1 MTEAP
6 AEDRLQECEAQLE
19 SMEVYEKGQ
28 VTALLVTAKEAM
40 AVLLAENLAIESAL
54 PALQAKEKHHIA
66 QQHAHMHEAADSAA
80 VIDAELSDLHAYTGD
95 LCALIAPQ
103 KSRLVHLQ
111 RHVEYLNVLLEVET
125 ISTRAK
131 DTTNGDID
139 SLVALAAINARL
151 PTLFGLETSLHLKLR
166 TLITDRMAYL
176 AHAFQA
182 FHTEQLESILGDLDW
197 PRPLSDADRETMA
210 DTCEAFRATFARLVQ
225 LQLSLAS
232 VAIGDSSATGLDLW
246 AIECLLSPLVQRFRY
261 HFDTQQKTNDVT
273 KPEWF
278 FTYILETLHGHYTF
292 VQTCVAP
299 ALRDATASMPDTKH
313 PLDAMSLFIQ
323 GLLMPLRHKVSALL
337 PLVVE
342 SKPLLCHAIDEI
354 VAFEKTLRDDFGY
367 VTVQPHQQFKRAR
380 IPTVLD
386 LVAQSPKVFGL
397 WTQMDREY
405 AQSFLTTYLQD
416 ATAWDLVL
424 DASDDDLRVTNAAY
438 AAASC
443 LDALKQRFQ
452 GLSDPAHRYAYVVQ
466 VLKPF
471 LQHSYT
477 LFATYAKTQ
486 KIYAAMHAPSDPTW
500 HRYCAAVNS
509 CHFVRLVLTEWDE
522 TALFVELLQMA
533 KAAKIQRPALRLRLP
548 QVQGL
553 AHLNPL
559 LKREEAQVVTNAL
572 LGPAS
577 LIVPTAALSA
587 AFSVGSSVW
596 QSLKA
601 SPDAVTPHE
610 VVPDKDAGN
619 DDSETLVL
627 EGSMFENEI
636 TLFRTLVEALE
647 ADLLTAS
654 VTAIVGAWETRYRTS
669 PLWTTTQALEYI
681 VQDVSCELGD
691 GLRLLTQ
698 HLAQAQTALSST
710 LFQTYWKHVA
720 TELDGYLLNSILHHK
735 TISAPGR
742 AQLAVDVQMIVSVFR
757 PYTAKPMAYLRG
769 SSDAVTVLTMDESK
783 ADVLAAALSHGKDA
797 MEQLTTMLEASH
809 IHALRPSQVLLLLRA

>member
-6 AEDRLQECEAQLE
+6 AEDRLQECEAELE
-19 SMEVYEKGQ
+19 SMQVYEKGQ
-28 VTALLVTAKEAM
+28 VTALLATAKEAM
-40 AVLLAENLAIESAL
+40 AALLAEKLAIESAL
-54 PALQAKEKHHIA
+54 PALQAKEEHHIA

-80 VIDAELSDLHAYTGD
+80 AIDAELSELQAYAGD

-131 DTTNGDID
+131 DTTDGDID
-139 SLVALAAINARL
+139 SLVALAAINAKL

-166 TLITDRMAYL
+166 KLITDRMAYL

-182 FHTEQLESILGDLDW
+182 CHVQQLESLLRDLDW
-197 PRPLSDADRETMA
+197 PRPLSDAEREAMA

-246 AIECLLSPLVQRFRY
+246 AMECLLSPLVRRFRY

-278 FTYILETLHGHYTF
+278 FTYILETLHGHYAF

-299 ALRDATASMPDTKH
+299 ALRDATASMPDKKH
-313 PLDAMSLFIQ
+313 SLDAMSLFVQ
-323 GLLMPLRHKVSALL
+323 GLLVPLRHKVSALL

-354 VAFEKTLRDDFGY
+354 VAFEKTLRDDYGY
-367 VTVQPHQQFKRAR
+367 VAVQPHQHLKRAR
-380 IPTVLD
+380 VPTVLD

-397 WTQMDREY
+397 WTLMDREY

-424 DASDDDLRVTNAAY
+424 TASDDDLRVTNAAY
-438 AAASC
+438 AVASC
-443 LDALKQRFQ
+443 LDALKHRFQ

-477 LFATYAKTQ
+477 QLATHAKTQ
-486 KIYAAMHAPSDPTW
+486 KIYAALHAPSDPTW

-533 KAAKIQRPALRLRLP
+533 KATKIQRPALRLPR
-548 QVQGL
+548 VQGL

-596 QSLKA
+596 HSLKA
-601 SPDAVTPHE
+601 APDAMTPPETATDHA
-610 VVPDKDAGN
+610 DGN
-619 DDSETLVL
+619 NEDDLVL

-636 TLFRTLVEALE
+636 TLFRTLVGALE
-647 ADLLTAS
+647 ADLLNAS
-654 VTAIVGAWETRYRTS
+654 VTAIVGAWETRYRAS
-669 PLWTTTQALEYI
+669 PMWTMATAPEYI
-681 VQDVSCELGD
+681 VPDVSSELRD
-691 GLRLLTQ
+691 GLQLLTQ

-710 LFQTYWKHVA
+710 LFQAYWKHVA
-720 TELDGYLLNSILHHK
+720 TELDKYLLNSILHHK
-735 TISAPGR
+735 KISAPGR
-742 AQLAVDVQMIVSVFR
+742 AQLVVDVQTVVGLFR

-769 SSDAVTVLTMDESK
+769 YPEKRKGRVT
-783 ADVLAAALSHGKDA
+783 
-797 MEQLTTMLEASH
+797 
-809 IHALRPSQVLLLLRA
+809 R